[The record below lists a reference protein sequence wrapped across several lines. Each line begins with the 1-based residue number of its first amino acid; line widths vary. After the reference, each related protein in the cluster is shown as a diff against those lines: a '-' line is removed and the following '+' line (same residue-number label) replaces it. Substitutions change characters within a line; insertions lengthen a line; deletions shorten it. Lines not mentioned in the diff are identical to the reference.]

1 MYIMKKVVKRIACIL
16 LGLMLLAAVGCAK
29 SAAEDRA
36 VYSGEQAAPK
46 EAPAV
51 DGDFGFS
58 NDAARGAD
66 EAESAAGAPV
76 PDPETHDYGN
86 KIIMATSMEM
96 ETYEFDKTIQAM
108 QDLLAGMGGY
118 VESSSVSGRSLQDGG
133 YVRRYAHFEF
143 RVPAESYQPFLNSVG
158 DLGNVIN
165 KSDGGQD
172 ISYQYYDTEAHLE
185 SLQLQEER
193 LLAILEKADK
203 LEDVITLEQALGDV
217 RYQIE
222 SLQGQL
228 RRWDNLVSFSRVS
241 VSITEVKEYT
251 EVTEEPDTLWQRIGD
266 TLRRSVKALGNFLE
280 AMLVGLTAVLPF
292 LLLFAVIALVIILIV
307 RASNRRHASRKEAKE
322 KSKENQ
328 E

>member
-29 SAAEDRA
+29 STAESVNYDK
-36 VYSGEQAAPK
+36 QMAPM
-46 EAPAV
+46 EEPAMAE
-51 DGDFGFS
+51 GDFGFS

-66 EAESAAGAPV
+66 EAESAAGAPA
-76 PDPETHDYGN
+76 PNPESHDYGN
-86 KIIMATSMEM
+86 KIIKNAYMEM

-118 VESSSVSGRSLQDGG
+118 VESSNISGQSLQDGG
-133 YVRRYAHFEF
+133 YVRRSAHFEF
-143 RVPAESYQPFLNSVG
+143 RVPAESYQAFLNSVG
-158 DLGNVIN
+158 DLGNVTN
-165 KSDGGQD
+165 KSEGGQD

-185 SLQLQEER
+185 SLQIQEDR

-241 VSITEVKEYT
+241 VNITEVKEYT

-307 RASNRRHASRKEAKE
+307 RASSRRRASRREEKE